1 MSEKPTVVE
10 ALSAAMAEVQAIGK
24 GDRNT
29 EQGYSFRGV
38 DAVVNAVGPVFRKH
52 GIVPVPTKVQS
63 SYRDVLTSREKRS
76 RECTVTVTYRF
87 YGPAGDFIDAEVPGE
102 SMDFGDK
109 GAPKAMSVAYRILL
123 LQTLCIPT
131 HEPEPDSQTYE
142 RAAEWDTTAVRP
154 PTEAQAA
161 KFDELAKSIAT
172 ADRTTLRGVW
182 DSIVA
187 AFKTDEITTAQANAL
202 RSALTAKKE
211 LEAGGDSTDDT
222 ERGGDPADGPGPG
235 PGADGDGAGERGQG
249 RDGEASGVRPGVQPS
264 LPVGDGQRR
273 APQARGDRRGAPA
286 EIGQ

>member
-1 MSEKPTVVE
+1 MSDKPTVVE

-142 RAAEWDTTAVRP
+142 RAAEWDAARP
-154 PTEAQAA
+154 PTDAQAA
-161 KFDELAKSIAT
+161 RFDELAKSIAAAERT
-172 ADRTTLRGVW
+172 ALRGVW

-187 AFKTDEITTAQANAL
+187 AFKADEITTAQANAL

-211 LEAGGDSTDDT
+211 LEAGGDSTSDGDGSGA
-222 ERGGDPADGPGPG
+222 EADPAGPGPVSG
-235 PGADGDGAGERGQG
+235 GVGAGDGGAGRG
-249 RDGEASGVRPGVQPS
+249 GEEGGLRPGVQPGVHRGGRGGRS
-264 LPVGDGQRR
+264 
-273 APQARGDRRGAPA
+273 PQASGDDRHTPA
-286 EIGQ
+286 AVGQ